1 MDNSSKLNSLDQY
14 AQLIQLSKRIGFEVT
29 KVVFRG
35 YHTSSQLQ
43 RLHEQAVEKRTALK
57 VKMEAEQQT
66 QDLTDSK
73 LLNEQ
78 QRNIL
83 RTFKCRTLTIFSRP
97 LSFYKKHFEASIVPR
112 SIPRF
117 SQYFMLKVG
126 DDEIAL
132 GTKLACSIENLH
144 GRNLE
149 MGAMLSAT
157 LSLRP
162 LSAFD
167 KLLMLLG
174 D

>member
-14 AQLIQLSKRIGFEVT
+14 TQLIQLSKRIGFEVT

-83 RTFKCRTLTIFSRP
+83 R
-97 LSFYKKHFEASIVPR
+97 
-112 SIPRF
+112 
-117 SQYFMLKVG
+117 MLK
-126 DDEIAL
+126 L
-132 GTKLACSIENLH
+132 GYYDFFK
-144 GRNLE
+144 
-149 MGAMLSAT
+149 AT
-157 LSLRP
+157 PS
-162 LSAFD
+162 FF
-167 KLLMLLG
+167 
-174 D
+174 

>member
-14 AQLIQLSKRIGFEVT
+14 TQLIQLSKRIGFEVT

-83 RTFKCRTLTIFSRP
+83 RMLKLGYYDFFKATP
-97 LSFYKKHFEASIVPR
+97 SFFEKHFTYTQASITPR
-112 SIPRF
+112 PIPSLF
-117 SQYFMLKVG
+117 QCCMLKVCNG
-126 DDEIAL
+126 EIAL
-132 GTKLACSIENLH
+132 GTRLACSIENLR
-144 GRNLE
+144 GRTLG
-149 MGAMLSAT
+149 MGLC
-157 LSLRP
+157 
-162 LSAFD
+162 
-167 KLLMLLG
+167 
-174 D
+174 

>member
-14 AQLIQLSKRIGFEVT
+14 SQLIQLSKRIGFEVT

-35 YHTSSQLQ
+35 YHTSNQLQ

-83 RTFKCRTLTIFSRP
+83 RTLKVSEDDMIFFQSHSQF
-97 LSFYKKHFEASIVPR
+97 LKLR
-112 SIPRF
+112 SIDAVMPVYQLCLLAGKQDR
-117 SQYFMLKVG
+117 LKWAWA
-126 DDEIAL
+126 I
-132 GTKLACSIENLH
+132 
-144 GRNLE
+144 
-149 MGAMLSAT
+149 
-157 LSLRP
+157 
-162 LSAFD
+162 
-167 KLLMLLG
+167 
-174 D
+174 